1 MMSLLVT
8 SEKAIT
14 LDTNA
19 AIKSVWFSTSLDGSE
34 DYLVS
39 NKLFGLVEDSM
50 KQFRNEMIAKPLP
63 KTVKEVIL

>member
-19 AIKSVWFSTSLDGSE
+19 SIKSVWFSNSLDGSE

-39 NKLFGLVEDSM
+39 NKLFGLVGDSM
-50 KQFRNEMIAKPLP
+50 KQFRNEMMAKPPP
-63 KTVKEVIL
+63 KTVKEVIR